1 METIFVLLPL
11 ALLIAAI
18 AVGLFIWAA
27 RTGQF
32 DDLDTPAVRI
42 LFDDEEPRPTA
53 ASGSSDLIRRSLPR
67 SQETSATEATSDPR
81 SAVALAK
88 AETRRVLR

>member
-18 AVGLFIWAA
+18 AVGFFVWAA

-32 DDLDTPAVRI
+32 DDLETPALRI
-42 LFDDEEPRPTA
+42 LFDDAPSSRPPAVPPEAEEA
-53 ASGSSDLIRRSLPR
+53 GASQGSFSRQGGFPNER
-67 SQETSATEATSDPR
+67 
-81 SAVALAK
+81 
-88 AETRRVLR
+88 